1 MLQLTAK
8 MLWGSN
14 KDLAQNF
21 NLLWQLQGY
30 QSALTFFLRRYN
42 SRIRSGTEPHL
53 KFTYSRILTGEGGA
67 DRCESHARSFTRS
80 ISISWG

>member
-8 MLWGSN
+8 KLWDSN

-53 KFTYSRILTGEGGA
+53 KFTYSRILKGRGGG
-67 DRCESHARSFTRS
+67 RSM
-80 ISISWG
+80 